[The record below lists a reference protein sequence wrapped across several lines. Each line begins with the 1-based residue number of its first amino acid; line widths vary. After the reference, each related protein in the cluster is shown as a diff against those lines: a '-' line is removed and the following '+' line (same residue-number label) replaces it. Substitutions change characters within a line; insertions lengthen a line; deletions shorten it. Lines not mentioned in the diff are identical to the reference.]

1 VGHTI
6 IMEEAPPPPPQKN
19 LNEKFHN
26 TRSVGKPRTRWENVV
41 QTGPRNTRL
50 EEMSWGL
57 TSMGAPLSEA
67 TVKKE
72 L

>member
-1 VGHTI
+1 VGHI
-6 IMEEAPPPPPQKN
+6 ISIEASHPKKN

-50 EEMSWGL
+50 EEMGWG
-57 TSMGAPLSEA
+57 
-67 TVKKE
+67 
-72 L
+72 